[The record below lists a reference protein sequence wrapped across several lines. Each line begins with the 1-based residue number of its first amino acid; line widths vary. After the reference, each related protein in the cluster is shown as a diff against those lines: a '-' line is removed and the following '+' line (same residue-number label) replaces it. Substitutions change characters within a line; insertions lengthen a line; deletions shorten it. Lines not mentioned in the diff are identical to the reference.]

1 VVSGHRRIRRGR
13 RALGALVVAATSFFG
28 IQAASAWAYNPI
40 TPSKAGETITMTGQ
54 DMTVDQV
61 VDIARHGAKVTLSDE
76 ARQRSLDAYGLLLEG
91 AREGVPIYW
100 FNRGSG
106 ANRMTVIFDG
116 DPLSD
121 KNKAFLSQRQLATFQ
136 RGARAGI
143 GPEVADEEIVR
154 AMMAVRANSMTYEA
168 ASPQLTQMLLDLLN
182 NDITPV
188 VQSRGTPGEADLPQ
202 LSNVE
207 GTMVGKGEAYYRGV
221 RMPAARALAQ
231 AGLQP
236 LEPFAADDAALTSS
250 NAYSAGQAA
259 LLLHDTKNTLGWAD
273 LIYAM
278 DLNGM
283 NSSVTPL
290 SMPVQTYRPFKWLND
305 DAKRVLEMLR
315 GSYLFDADP
324 DRIIQDPESLRAS
337 TQRQGAAWQAYAQ
350 LEQDVLIQINSSD
363 HNPVV
368 RPGLSPRDS
377 WELSTP
383 QFMQF
388 YVKGGKHSHGQGG
401 YILSNA
407 NWDPYPM
414 VNDIEALTNAIANM
428 NAAVGQRIQ
437 RFTNP
442 FFTIVGS
449 TDVLTDAE
457 KSNVAPTGSDYT
469 VADLTSDISSL
480 ADPVPAMGNA
490 IVRTVEDIEAAG
502 RLKVAR
508 ARLMVDTTMQLLAQD
523 LLTASYWMDIR
534 AKQDPQRQF
543 GQAPTAAWQAFRRV
557 VPWQQDPDARPE
569 VPPGTLAYTFLQTTP
584 AAGFVGVS
592 SPRVRVRG
600 ASVRRAVSRRMA
612 ARRFL
617 ETQGRER
624 VGGRR

>member
-1 VVSGHRRIRRGR
+1 MVSGHRRIRRGR
-13 RALGALVVAATSFFG
+13 RALGALVVAGTSFFG
-28 IQAASAWAYNPI
+28 VQVAAAWAYNPI
-40 TPSKAGETITMTGQ
+40 TPSKAGETITLTGQ
-54 DMTVDQV
+54 DMTISQV
-61 VDIARHGAKVTLSDE
+61 VDIARHGAKVELSDA
-76 ARQRSLDAYGLLLEG
+76 ARQRSLDAYGLLLQG
-91 AREGVPIYW
+91 AKEGVPIYW

-121 KNKAFLSQRQLATFQ
+121 ENKAFLSQRQLSTFQ
-136 RGARAGI
+136 RGVRAGI

-154 AMMAVRANSMTYEA
+154 AMMAVRANSMSYEA

-182 NDITPV
+182 HNITPV
-188 VQSRGTPGEADLPQ
+188 VQSRGTPGEGDLPQ

-207 GTMVGKGEAYYRGV
+207 GTMVGKGDAYYRGV
-221 RMPAARALAQ
+221 RMPAAQALAQ

-236 LEPFAADDAALTSS
+236 LQPFAADDAALTST
-250 NAYSAGQAA
+250 NAYAAGQAA
-259 LLLHDTKNTLGWAD
+259 LLLHETKNVLDWAD
-273 LIYAM
+273 LIHAM
-278 DLNGM
+278 ELNGM

-305 DAKRVLEMLR
+305 DAERVLEMLR

-368 RPGLSPRDS
+368 RPGLTPRDS

-383 QFMQF
+383 QFMQY
-388 YVKGGKHSHGQGG
+388 YVKGGKYSGGQGG

-428 NAAVGQRIQ
+428 DAAVGQRIQ

-442 FFTIVGS
+442 FFTMVGS
-449 TDVLTDAE
+449 TDLLTDTE

-490 IVRTVEDIEAAG
+490 IVKNVEDIEAAG
-502 RLKVAR
+502 RVKVAR

-523 LLTASYWMDIR
+523 LLTATYWMDIR
-534 AKQDPQRQF
+534 AKQNPKRQF
-543 GQAPTAAWQAFRRV
+543 GQAPTTAWQAFRRV
-557 VPWQQDPDARPE
+557 VPWQQDPATRPE
-569 VPPGTLAYTFLQTTP
+569 VPPGTLAYTFMQTNP
-584 AAGFVGVS
+584 AGGFVGVS
-592 SPRVRVRG
+592 TPRVHLRA
-600 ASVRRAVSRRMA
+600 ASVRRAVPQTMA

-624 VGGRR
+624 VGSHR